1 MESRAAI
8 WIDFAPAGDLELA
21 SNDLFEWGAMGLEEL
36 DDGALKAW
44 LPLDWDRGLIPSDW
58 KILAEGEVEA
68 KDWDLS
74 WRLQQEPLRVTDRLV
89 VVPPWVDKPA
99 DAEICLRM
107 EAKQAFGTGGHES
120 TRLASRLLEGL
131 PLAGKSVFDIGAGT
145 GILGFY
151 CRILGAGHIELCDI
165 DPDSIPCL
173 EENAELNGI
182 SGDWNAWAGSIDK
195 LATGTKFDILLAN
208 MLRTEF
214 FPMRAQALA
223 LMPVGGLLI
232 LSGYL
237 VKERELVMEWFSKDG
252 LELVSEGTE
261 NDWWA
266 GCGRRIK

>member
-8 WIDFAPAGDLELA
+8 WIDFLPSGDLELA
-21 SNDLFEWGAMGLEEL
+21 ANDLFEWGAMGLEEL

-44 LPLDWDRGLIPSDW
+44 LPLGWDRSVVPPDW

-89 VVPPWVDKPA
+89 VVPPWVEKPA

-131 PLAGKSVFDIGAGT
+131 ALSGKSVFDIGAGT

-151 CRILGAGHIELCDI
+151 CRILGAGHIEMCDI

-173 EENAELNGI
+173 EENAGLNGI
-182 SGDWNAWAGSIDK
+182 QGDWSAWAGSLDK
-195 LATGTKFDILLAN
+195 IPAGTKFDVLLAN

-214 FPMRAQALA
+214 FPMRKQALD
-223 LMPVGGLLI
+223 LMPTGGLLI

-237 VKERELVMEWFSKDG
+237 VKERELVLEWFQEAG
-252 LELVSEGTE
+252 LELVSENSE

-266 GCGRRIK
+266 GGGRRIK